1 MNHQRVVPCMKPR
14 PLSLLVMAIV
24 SGVAMQSAVAATE
37 FDLAGAKGSFK
48 ADVTVGT
55 QIRNSSPDPLLVNNY
70 NAPSVGLSG
79 NTAGV
84 TARNND
90 DGNLNFKRGDTT
102 STVVKALF
110 ETSLKGETFEG
121 LLKAKA
127 WYDYIQS
134 EHGMPY
140 GNSMNGYVAGATLGE
155 SGSNPLARASGLS
168 LLDAYVKGK
177 FAVGSLRSEAALG
190 NQTLT
195 GWGERFAFGGGLSA
209 LLPRDLAA
217 AARPGALPGEIFLPI
232 PMVSGKLLSTDAGS
246 LEAFYQ
252 LGRAENVL
260 PLCGAFASPVDFQ
273 SSGCNKVF
281 VGKTSDTLANSTE
294 NYLKRA
300 NDVHG
305 SDNGQYGLAYRFKV
319 EPLNTQFA
327 LNYANYSSR
336 MAFVSA
342 VKSTNVG
349 AANFVKAG
357 DPGGAN
363 TTYFLEF
370 PDDIRVFGLSFNSQ
384 LGKTTV
390 LGEFTYRPNQPIS
403 LNGPDILSA
412 FASPNPSPLRT
423 AELNTAPGQAF
434 HGFDRFKV
442 SQMQLAATRT
452 FDNILGAQD
461 FTAYGEIAMRHVDG
475 LPDKDVMRY
484 GRPTMMGMG
493 PVSGTCQG
501 GSTPGSAQC
510 ANEGYVTTN
519 AWGYRL
525 RATARYPG
533 LIPSTVLIPSFGF
546 GQDVR
551 GWSDDGAFSQGRKL
565 MSVGLRALVEKKY
578 WVDVTA
584 QSAWGGAYDVMRDR
598 DFINLSVGASF

>member
-1 MNHQRVVPCMKPR
+1 MNHKRAVSYMKPR
-14 PLSLLVMAIV
+14 PLSLLVTAIV
-24 SGVAMQSAVAATE
+24 SVVAMQNVAAVTE
-37 FDLAGAKGSFK
+37 FEFAGAKGSFK

-55 QIRNSSPDPLLVNNY
+55 QIRNSSSDPVMVNNA
-70 NAPSVGLSG
+70 NSTTVGFSG
-79 NTAGV
+79 NTSTG

-110 ETSLKGETFEG
+110 ESSLKGETFEG
-121 LLKAKA
+121 LIKAKA

-140 GNSMNGYVAGATLGE
+140 GNIMNGYVAGATLGE
-155 SGSNPLARASGLS
+155 SGSNPLARASGIS

-177 FAVGSLRSEAALG
+177 FEVGSLRSEAALG
-190 NQTLT
+190 NQTLA

-217 AARPGALPGEIFLPI
+217 AARPGALPGEVLLAI
-232 PMVSGKLLSTDAGS
+232 PMVSGKLMSTEAGT

-260 PLCGAFASPVDFQ
+260 PLCGTFASPADFLA
-273 SSGCNKVF
+273 SGCDKVF
-281 VGKTSDTLANSTE
+281 VGPGTDASRDAIGQ
-294 NYLKRA
+294 YVKRT
-300 NDVHG
+300 NDEHG
-305 SDNGQYGLAYRFKV
+305 SNSGQYGIAYRFKV

-336 MAFVSA
+336 TAIVSTT
-342 VKSTNVG
+342 KST
-349 AANFVKAG
+349 AANPLVNG
-357 DPGGAN
+357 DPNGSN
-363 TTYFLEF
+363 VTYFLEF
-370 PDDIRVFGLSFNSQ
+370 PDDIRVFGGSFNSQ
-384 LGKTTV
+384 FGKTTV

-403 LNGPDILSA
+403 LNGPDILNA
-412 FASPNPSPLRT
+412 FVNYAAPTPLRT
-423 AELNTAPGQAF
+423 AERNTAPGQAF

-452 FDNILGAQD
+452 FENVLGAQD
-461 FTAYGEIAMRHVDG
+461 FTAYGEVAMRHVNG
-475 LPDKDVMRY
+475 LPDENVMRY
-484 GRPTMMGMG
+484 GRPTLFGMG
-493 PVSGTCQG
+493 PVNGVCQG
-501 GSTPGSAQC
+501 GSSPSSAQC
-510 ANEGYVTTN
+510 SSDGYVTSN
-519 AWGYRL
+519 SWGYRL

-533 LIPSTVLIPSFGF
+533 LIPNTVLIPTIGF
-546 GQDVR
+546 WQDVK

-565 MSVGLRALVEKKY
+565 MSVGLRALFEKKY
-578 WVDVTA
+578 WVDATA
-584 QSAWGGAYDVMRDR
+584 QSAWGGNYDVMRDR

>member
-1 MNHQRVVPCMKPR
+1 MNQQHQVFRHKPR
-14 PLSLLVMAIV
+14 PLTLAVIALM
-24 SGVAMQSAVAATE
+24 SGMAMQNTLAATE
-37 FDLAGAKGSFK
+37 FELAGAKGSFK
-48 ADVTVGT
+48 ADVSVGM
-55 QIRNSSPDPLLVNNY
+55 QIRNSSTDPELVNNL
-70 NAPSVGLSG
+70 NSSSVGITG
-79 NTAGV
+79 NTSGA

-90 DGNLNFKRGDTT
+90 DGNLNFRRGDQTA
-102 STVVKALF
+102 TVVKALF
-110 ETSLKGETFEG
+110 ESSLKGETFEG
-121 LLKAKA
+121 LIKAKT
-127 WYDYIQS
+127 WYDYTQS
-134 EHGMPY
+134 EQGMPY
-140 GNSMNGYVAGATLGE
+140 GNVMNGYVAGSTLGE
-155 SGSNPLARASGLS
+155 AGSNPLARASGIS

-177 FAVGSLRSEAALG
+177 FATGSVRSEVAVG
-190 NQTLT
+190 NQTLS

-209 LLPRDLAA
+209 LLPRDFAA

-232 PMVSGKLLSTDAGS
+232 PMVSGKLMSNEAGS

-260 PLCGAFASPVDFQ
+260 PLCGTFLSPVDFQ
-273 SSGCNKVF
+273 SSGCNRVY
-281 VGKTSDTLANSTE
+281 VGAGGADSTRE
-294 NYLKRA
+294 ASGNYLKRVD
-300 NDVHG
+300 DVHG
-305 SDNGQYGLAYRFKV
+305 SDNGQYGLAYRFKF
-319 EPLNTQFA
+319 EPLNTQFT

-336 MAFVSA
+336 SAFVSA
-342 VKSTNVG
+342 VKSTNAG
-349 AANFVKAG
+349 AQNFVKPG
-357 DPGGAN
+357 DPGN

-370 PDDIRVFGLSFNSQ
+370 PDDIRVFGMSFNSQ
-384 LGKTTV
+384 VGKTTV

-403 LNGPDILSA
+403 LNGPDILNA

-423 AELNTAPGQAF
+423 AEQNTAPGQAF

-452 FDNILGAQD
+452 FDNVLAAQD
-461 FTAYGEIAMRHVDG
+461 FTLYGEVAMRHVDS

-493 PVSGTCQG
+493 PVGGACQG

-510 ANEGYVTTN
+510 ANEGYVTSN

-533 LIPSTVLIPSFGF
+533 LIPNVVLMPTVGF

-551 GWSDDGAFSQGRKL
+551 GWSDDGAFSEGRKL
-565 MSVGLRALVEKKY
+565 MSVGLRAMVEKKY

-584 QSAWGGAYDVMRDR
+584 QSAWGGNYDVMRDR
-598 DFINLSVGASF
+598 DFINLSLGASF